1 MFNIYIY
8 MYIYIYFF
16 SIKIFFHGHWQLTG
30 QQGKGGPIF
39 YSTLPLPSAHEH
51 SDIYLQLC
59 TWGGYHIFFIA
70 MLVLTRLL
78 LDEIYHLI
86 ELLFDWL
93 NMWYW
98 FLFTCLL
105 NWFFVLLQLFDM
117 RNRWTRTHIDYHPCI
132 TSEPIK
138 C

>member
-8 MYIYIYFF
+8 IYIYIFF
-16 SIKIFFHGHWQLTG
+16 SIKIFFYGHWQLTG
-30 QQGKGGPIF
+30 QQGKEGPIF
-39 YSTLPLPSAHEH
+39 YSTLPLPPAHEH

-59 TWGGYHIFFIA
+59 TCGGYHIVFIA

-86 ELLFDWL
+86 ELLFDWRK
-93 NMWYW
+93 MWYW

-132 TSEPIK
+132 TSEPTK

>member
-39 YSTLPLPSAHEH
+39 YSTLPLPPAHEH

-138 C
+138 R

>member
-8 MYIYIYFF
+8 ICIYIYFF

-39 YSTLPLPSAHEH
+39 YSTLPLPPAHEH

-93 NMWYW
+93 KMWYW

-132 TSEPIK
+132 TSEPTK